1 MCLLKYILSLYL
13 FIFSVVAQSQPWT
26 IFRGNQQLSG
36 ATSAKLPEKLKL
48 LASFQTGDD
57 IKASPVVDGQTI
69 FFFFSD
75 GTMYAI
81 GFGGKRKWKFVSGN
95 SIEAPALVMDGS
107 VLFGQLD
114 GLFYRLD
121 EKTGKEIWKYKTDN
135 QIMGSANWLKVGSQ
149 IRLFVGSYDYNLHC
163 FSFAKGDSIWRYES
177 DNYINGAPA
186 LYAKNAVFGGC
197 DGFLHLVNIETGKV
211 FKKIKLETYIASSPV
226 IDGKFAYVGDYEA
239 RFFCIDLEAGKLV
252 WTYKEKDK
260 NLPFIASPALSGNFV
275 VIGNQDK
282 FIYCFDKTSG
292 KLVWKVKTANRVE
305 SSSVIASG
313 KVITGTMD
321 GMLYIHDLKTGAEL
335 WKYELGSAIVG
346 SPAVVSGKIV
356 VGAGDGRIYIFG

>member
-1 MCLLKYILSLYL
+1 MRFSIIISLIIV
-13 FIFSVVAQSQPWT
+13 FNAIVAPAQSWS

-36 ATSAKLPEKLKL
+36 VTSANLPEKPKL

-57 IKASPVVDGQTI
+57 IKASPVFDGQTI
-69 FFFFSD
+69 FCGSTD

-81 GFGGKRKWKFVSGN
+81 GFDGKLKWKFASGN
-95 SIEAPALVMDGS
+95 SIEAPALALNGS

-114 GLFYRLD
+114 GLFFRLD
-121 EKTGKEIWKYKTDN
+121 EKTGKQIWKYKTDN
-135 QIMGSANWLKVGSQ
+135 QIMGSANWLKVGGQ

-163 FSFAKGDSIWRYES
+163 FGFTKGDSIWRYES

-186 LYAKNAVFGGC
+186 LYDKYAVFGGC

-211 FKKIKLETYIASSPV
+211 FKKIKLETYVASSPV
-226 IDGKFAYVGDYEA
+226 IDGKYAYVGDYEG
-239 RFFCIDLEAGKLV
+239 RFFCIDLDAGKIA
-252 WTYKEKDK
+252 WTYDDKEK
-260 NLPFIASPALSGNFV
+260 NLPFIASPALSGNLI

-282 FIYCFDKTSG
+282 YIYCFDKSSG
-292 KLVWKVKTANRVE
+292 KIVWKAKAGNRVE

-313 KVITGTMD
+313 KVITGSMD
-321 GMLYIHDLKTGAEL
+321 GMLYIHDLKTGKEL
-335 WKYELGSAIVG
+335 WKYELGSPIIG

>member
-1 MCLLKYILSLYL
+1 MKFFQI
-13 FIFSVVAQSQPWT
+13 FIFCSFFVLETSAQSWT
-26 IFRGNQQLSG
+26 IFRGNQQLTG
-36 ATSAKLPEKLKL
+36 ATSASIPDKPKL
-48 LASFQTGDD
+48 LASYQTGDD

-69 FFFFSD
+69 FCGSTD

-81 GFGGKRKWKFVSGN
+81 GFDGKLKWKFIAGN
-95 SIEAPALVMDGS
+95 SIEAPALAMDGS

-121 EKTGKEIWKYKTDN
+121 EKTGKQIWKYKTDN
-135 QIMGSANWLKVGSQ
+135 QIMGSANWMKVGSQ

-163 FSFAKGDSIWRYES
+163 FGFVKGDSIWRYES
-177 DNYINGAPA
+177 DNYINGTPA
-186 LYAKNAVFGGC
+186 LYGKYAVFGGC
-197 DGFLHLVNIETGKV
+197 DGFLHMVNIETGKV
-211 FKKIKLETYIASSPV
+211 FKKIEMGTYIASSPV

-239 RFFCIDLEAGKLV
+239 KFFCIDLESGKIA
-252 WTYKEKDK
+252 WTYHEKDK
-260 NLPFIASPALSGNFV
+260 ILPFIASPALSGNFV

-292 KLVWKVKTANRVE
+292 KLVWKVKASNRVE

-335 WKYELGSAIVG
+335 WKYELGSPIVG